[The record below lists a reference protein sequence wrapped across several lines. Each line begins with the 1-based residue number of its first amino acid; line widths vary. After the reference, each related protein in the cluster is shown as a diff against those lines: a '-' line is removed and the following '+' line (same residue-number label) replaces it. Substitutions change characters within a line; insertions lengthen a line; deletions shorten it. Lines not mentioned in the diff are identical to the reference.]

1 MKIDKKAILAHAI
14 ETIDIEAQAI
24 LELKNQLH
32 ESFPQAIEC
41 ISSCTGRVILC
52 GLGKSGLVA
61 RKISATL
68 ASTGTPSFFMHPTEA
83 LHGDLGMVRK
93 GDVLIA
99 ISYSGESDEILK
111 VISFMHQH
119 QIPVVAMTGNPD
131 STLAAHAT
139 HVLNVAVSKEA
150 CPLQL
155 APTSSTT
162 ATLVMG
168 DVIAVSLIRIH
179 DFKEDN
185 FASFHPGGSL
195 GKKLLTKVGDQMIT
209 EGIPSCRRNATV
221 KEVIEIITHGKMGCV
236 AVTSPEGIIEGIITD
251 GDLRR
256 ALNDAMDSHF
266 FERIAEDMMTAH
278 PQTIDKNELIVHAE
292 RQMLEKK
299 ITSLLVEEN
308 KKLIGIINLK

>member
-1 MKIDKKAILAHAI
+1 MNKEGKNILAHAK
-14 ETIDIEAQAI
+14 ETIDIEANAI
-24 LELKNQLH
+24 LELKDQLQDD
-32 ESFPQAIEC
+32 FPEVIEC

-68 ASTGTPSFFMHPTEA
+68 ASTGTPSFFLHPTEA

-119 QIPVVAMTGNPD
+119 QIPVVAMTGNIH
-131 STLAAHAT
+131 STLASHANY
-139 HVLNVAVSKEA
+139 VLNVAVSKEA

-168 DVIAVSLIRIH
+168 DVIAVSLIRLH

-195 GKKLLTKVGDQMIT
+195 GKKLLTKVEDQMVT
-209 EGIPSCRRNATV
+209 ENLPSCRKEANV
-221 KEVIEIITHGKMGCV
+221 KEVIEMITKGKMGCV
-236 AVTSPEGIIEGIITD
+236 AVTSTDNVIEGVITD

-266 FERIAEDMMTAH
+266 FERIAEDMMTAR
-278 PQTIDKNELIVHAE
+278 PQTIHKNELIVHAE
-292 RQMLEKK
+292 QQMLEKK
-299 ITSLLVEEN
+299 ITSLLVEEDS
-308 KKLIGIINLK
+308 KLIGIINLK